1 MKSVLSVFLQEK
13 MKWLPQVKMTKD
25 DSKSFL
31 SKAIR
36 EWSNL
41 NEYEK
46 NEFEEKFKKVKKD
59 FKNKIK
65 EFLMVR
71 NRILY

>member
-1 MKSVLSVFLQEK
+1 
-13 MKWLPQVKMTKD
+13 MTKD

-41 NEYEK
+41 NE

-59 FKNKIK
+59 FQKKIK

-71 NRILY
+71 NIILY